1 MHNHRTI
8 YNILRG
14 SYLNGKNAEK
24 KLNEVKKTVTESHFL
39 WSRRHFP
46 RPDNHRQWRE
56 LGLSETSR
64 HETLRCIQ
72 IGLTKNKLGIELFR
86 AVNPGLKTRMCLKY
100 ICKTKKRLIRIWS
113 CLYVSCVCDKGWSD
127 TYRKL
132 QKTWKRSLEV
142 VPLFSIT
149 LNYT

>member
-1 MHNHRTI
+1 MA
-8 YNILRG
+8 G
-14 SYLNGKNAEK
+14 MQK

-39 WSRRHFP
+39 WSKRHFP

-86 AVNPGLKTRMCLKY
+86 AVKPGLKNKNVPEIY
-100 ICKTKKRLIRIWS
+100 
-113 CLYVSCVCDKGWSD
+113 
-127 TYRKL
+127 L
-132 QKTWKRSLEV
+132 QNKEK
-142 VPLFSIT
+142 
-149 LNYT
+149 ND